1 MKAKLLV
8 AALAAAF
15 SMGVQAQTSVTFYG
29 IIDSG
34 LGYVNTGGTDPAT
47 KAASKGTTIMVNGG
61 LNSSIYGFRGV
72 EDLGGGL
79 RALFNLEGQFSASN
93 GAVVGNFWSRRS
105 FVGVSGDWGQL
116 TLGRDWTPAFWMGV
130 HQELNSY
137 TLLGNSL
144 AFWTGNGTRS
154 NNGIFY
160 NTPTINGFM
169 ARTMISTGDWDGTG
183 SGERNEGKYLSLG
196 LQYVPDPLEGISA
209 SVYYNHRTGGP
220 LAASGSVALFGGKA
234 LASDDFGI
242 GGGYKWSRV
251 RVAGG
256 YNQIKPVDNLA
267 PKQEMATIGVGVKV
281 FAQDE
286 ISLEYI
292 QLRRSATTGT
302 EPRANIFSASYV
314 YPLSKRTR
322 LYVSAA
328 KANNNETGTFS
339 LTSAAQAF
347 TPLSPGGDP
356 RGVLFGITHT
366 F

>member
-1 MKAKLLV
+1 MKIKLLAATLG
-8 AALAAAF
+8 AALSFGA
-15 SMGVQAQTSVTFYG
+15 QAQTSVTFYG

-34 LGYVNTGGTDPAT
+34 IGYVNNGGIDPNT
-47 KAASKGTTIMVNGG
+47 KDKIKGTTIMVNGG
-61 LNSSIYGFRGV
+61 LNSSIYGFRGT
-72 EDLGGGL
+72 EDLGGGM

-93 GAVVGNFWSRRS
+93 GAVAGNFWSRRS

-154 NNGIFY
+154 NNGLFY
-160 NTPTINGFM
+160 NTPTVNGFM

-183 SGERNEGKYLSLG
+183 SNERNEGKYISLG
-196 LQYVPDPLEGISA
+196 VQYVPDPLAGVSA

-220 LAASGSVALFGGKA
+220 LAASGSVALFGGKP
-234 LASDDFGI
+234 LSSNDFGI

-256 YNQIKPVDNLA
+256 YNQINPEGELA
-267 PKQEMATIGVGVKV
+267 PKQEMATIGVGVKA

-286 ISLEYI
+286 VSLEYI
-292 QLRRSATTGT
+292 QLRRTAVTGT
-302 EPRANIFSASYV
+302 APRAHIFSASYV

-322 LYVSAA
+322 LYASAA
-328 KANNNETGTFS
+328 KTFNNETGTFALS
-339 LTSAAQAF
+339 SAAQAF
-347 TPLSPGGDP
+347 TPASPGGDP
-356 RGVLFGITHT
+356 RGVIFGITHT